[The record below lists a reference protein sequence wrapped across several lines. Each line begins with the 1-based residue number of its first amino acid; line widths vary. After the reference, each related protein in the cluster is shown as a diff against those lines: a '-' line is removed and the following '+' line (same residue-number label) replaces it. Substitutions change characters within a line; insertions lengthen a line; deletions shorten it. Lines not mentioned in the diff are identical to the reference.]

1 MRHSL
6 FICKLTALILLLS
19 VSSLRASCQESSYA
33 KIYIEGKPY
42 YVYTVRAGEGLYFHR
57 SNFLGFG
64 GRNLSNQIPDV
75 KVVLKRDKR
84 LTYLQKVNPMLTV
97 AARSNIQTFSERQ
110 SFADDNRKTS
120 FQHIVARGETVYSIA
135 NIYDTTVEE
144 IYRTQCFSTEWNICR
159 RYAHDPSKADTE

>member
-42 YVYTVRAGEGLYFHR
+42 YVYIVRAGEGLYFHR

-84 LTYLQKVNPMLTV
+84 LTYLQKVNPMFRWRLVPIFKRFLNDNLLPTIIEKHL
-97 AARSNIQTFSERQ
+97 SNI
-110 SFADDNRKTS
+110 
-120 FQHIVARGETVYSIA
+120 
-135 NIYDTTVEE
+135 
-144 IYRTQCFSTEWNICR
+144 
-159 RYAHDPSKADTE
+159 